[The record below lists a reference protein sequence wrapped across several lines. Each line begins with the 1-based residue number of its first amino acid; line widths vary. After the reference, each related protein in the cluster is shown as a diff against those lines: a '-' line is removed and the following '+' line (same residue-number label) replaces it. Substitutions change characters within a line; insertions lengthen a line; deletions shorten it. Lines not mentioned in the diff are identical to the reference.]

1 MKLDHRTTQEV
12 EQAGGDGR
20 VVTQAHVHDQHARLD
35 VHDAVLLRGVQ
46 QPVPEEGQV
55 AVR

>member
-1 MKLDHRTTQEV
+1 MELDHRTTQEV